1 MYKNCL
7 IVSVGGEQIRP
18 ELVVISLRNTQLD
31 YFESKK
37 SNILELQK
45 LIDQTDEKIDKAVYE
60 LYGLTG
66 EEINLIENTSKI

>member
-1 MYKNCL
+1 M
-7 IVSVGGEQIRP
+7 SVGGEQIRP